1 MDSLVHCCLLIRRPL
16 QQFNTGGFDNIMSP
30 TIPHLNA
37 SILVV
42 EDDHDTREL
51 LRFFLEQQGAK
62 VVAVESVESAVDSY
76 QTIPPNI
83 LITDIGMPGYNGYAL
98 IALIRSY
105 DKQTG
110 RRTPA
115 IALTAFAS
123 PADRET
129 ALAAGFDAYLEKP
142 FLPAELLATI
152 ETLLDQARKIA

>member
-1 MDSLVHCCLLIRRPL
+1 
-16 QQFNTGGFDNIMSP
+16 MSP
-30 TIPHLNA
+30 TKPDLNA

-62 VVAVESVESAVDSY
+62 VVTADSVEPAVESYQAV
-76 QTIPPNI
+76 PPNI

-98 IALIRSY
+98 IALIRAH

-152 ETLLDQARKIA
+152 ATLLDQSRKIA

>member
-1 MDSLVHCCLLIRRPL
+1 
-16 QQFNTGGFDNIMSP
+16 
-30 TIPHLNA
+30 
-37 SILVV
+37 
-42 EDDHDTREL
+42 L

-142 FLPAELLATI
+142 FMPAELLASI